1 MTDFAPKPHVEALLF
16 ASPIVGIGTFRCQP
30 AHPLFRDSGPS
41 STHCFAFPRRS
52 VVIQHAGAPP
62 FVADPR
68 VVTFYNAGQRYSR
81 RPVSPDG
88 DCAEWFALD
97 PVVADEVLAAV
108 GAKPAGPGSS
118 VFGFSHG
125 PSDAEVYLAQRVLSQ
140 RLRRGDAPDPLE
152 VEETVLGL
160 LAAVAPKAARANH
173 VRSGSIRRHRALVD
187 AAKCVLAEAPER
199 KLHLTELARR
209 VSCSVYHLCRVFKQ
223 VEGTTIH
230 ACQIEL
236 RLRMALEPMAERGA
250 DLTRIALDCGFSSH
264 SHFTAAFRKNFGRPP
279 SRIFLE

>member
-1 MTDFAPKPHVEALLF
+1 MTDFAPKPHIEALLF

-30 AHPLFRDSGPS
+30 DHPLFRDSGPS
-41 STHCFAFPRRS
+41 STHCFVFPRRS
-52 VVIQHAGAPP
+52 VVIQHADGEP

-68 VVTFYNAGQRYSR
+68 TVTYYNAGQVYSR
-81 RPVSPDG
+81 RPISRDG
-88 DCAEWFALD
+88 DRGDWFALD
-97 PVVADEVLAAV
+97 PAVADEVLTAV
-108 GAKPAGPGSS
+108 SAKPGGTSR
-118 VFGFSHG
+118 VFAFSHG
-125 PSDAEVYLAQRVLSQ
+125 PSDAEAYLAQRSLVERLTLS
-140 RLRRGDAPDPLE
+140 DPPDPLE

-160 LAAVAPKAARANH
+160 LAAVAPRAARANH
-173 VRSGSIRRHRALVD
+173 ARSGSIRQHRAIVE

-209 VSCSVYHLCRVFKQ
+209 VSCSVFHLCRVFKH
-223 VEGTTIH
+223 VEGATIH

-264 SHFTAAFRKNFGRPP
+264 SHFTAAFRKHFGRPP
-279 SRIFLE
+279 SRALR